1 MDIAI
6 AVFTATSSEVIAQGN
21 LHDFRSEL
29 NQIYWRICCANREDV
44 IKSNETYKNY
54 SWIRDKNYK
63 DSRSKVIGEAI
74 GDCVAGKNEFAGK
87 TAEDIITFEGTSPEN
102 YEQKHWNAVI
112 LYNYFNAVVDS
123 SKINP
128 DQIGNREYPEWT
140 SNVQSGLNS
149 KVHDIYKRYE
159 NDYNSNKKLL
169 CQNLK
174 QAIKNIQQYVN
185 ALDLCE
191 VLCEFNVSKKKYDED
206 ARIDV
211 IAPFVNLNIDS
222 NNERIFFSERMAFW
236 KTLVNCDPTQRVG
249 YTPELQISQW

>member
-1 MDIAI
+1 M
-6 AVFTATSSEVIAQGN
+6 
-21 LHDFRSEL
+21 
-29 NQIYWRICCANREDV
+29 
-44 IKSNETYKNY
+44 
-54 SWIRDKNYK
+54 
-63 DSRSKVIGEAI
+63 
-74 GDCVAGKNEFAGK
+74 
-87 TAEDIITFEGTSPEN
+87 
-102 YEQKHWNAVI
+102 
-112 LYNYFNAVVDS
+112 VDS